1 MSAIELFVKEQNR
14 LASQENVK
22 TSSLEMNVM
31 NNRRFKKQKQATNE
45 GSTSLQRTPKTN
57 VARQRDD
64 DKEKSPIQCGL
75 IWVRF
80 RQGRNTKPVNALC
93 HAVAGPHVALP
104 TCESNLSRVSA
115 YAFGA
120 LRRGVRPCFM

>member
-1 MSAIELFVKEQNR
+1 
-14 LASQENVK
+14 
-22 TSSLEMNVM
+22 MNVLDD
-31 NNRRFKKQKQATNE
+31 RRSKKHKQAASE

-64 DKEKSPIQCGL
+64 GKEKSPILCGL
-75 IWVRF
+75 IWVCF

-93 HAVAGPHVALP
+93 HAVADPHVALP

-115 YAFGA
+115 YAFDGDVHVGA